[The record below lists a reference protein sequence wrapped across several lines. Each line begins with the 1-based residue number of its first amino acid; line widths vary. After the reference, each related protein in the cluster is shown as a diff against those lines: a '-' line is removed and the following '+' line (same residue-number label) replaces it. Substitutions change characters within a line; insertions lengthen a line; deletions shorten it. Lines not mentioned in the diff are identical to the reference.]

1 MADSVYKVI
10 QLVGTSTKGWE
21 EAAKIAVNKAGES
34 LKNLRI
40 AEVDRLDM
48 TVEEGNVVR
57 YRARLR
63 LSFKVEG

>member
-21 EAAKIAVNKAGES
+21 DAAKNAVNKAGES

-40 AEVDRLDM
+40 AEVDKLDM
-48 TVEEGNVVR
+48 TVEEGDVVR

-63 LSFKVEG
+63 LSFKIEG